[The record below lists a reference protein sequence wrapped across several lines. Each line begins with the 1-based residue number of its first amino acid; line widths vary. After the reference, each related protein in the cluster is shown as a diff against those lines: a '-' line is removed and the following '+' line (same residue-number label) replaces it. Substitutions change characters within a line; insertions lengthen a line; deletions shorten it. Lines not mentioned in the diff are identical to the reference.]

1 MADTAGGASR
11 DEELASNL
19 AAMSALAVLMAP
31 LGAGGTP
38 LVVSGP
44 HLRGASAADVER
56 IQRFRDA
63 QYRERLSYMLSPEQL
78 QIDWRLQLDER
89 SAHFGASWGERLVG
103 SLRITPAPFE
113 FHALAGS
120 LEEQAP
126 RFRGYAEFSRLV
138 VDPDARSAYVTP
150 RLLLAACTWAMQEGY
165 VGIIGLCRRAS
176 RTVFERYGLT
186 AASEEQHSVP
196 LRGPQPYT
204 LMMGTWPQLIAAS
217 TRLTQ
222 RLNRLQSKEASE
234 AYAPLAE
241 VEQT

>member
-1 MADTAGGASR
+1 MAETGRDTSR
-11 DEELASNL
+11 DEERDSNL
-19 AAMSALAVLMAP
+19 AAMRALEALMAP

-38 LVVSGP
+38 LVLSGP
-44 HLRGASAADVER
+44 LLRGASAAGIER

-103 SLRITPAPFE
+103 GLRITPAPFE

-120 LEEQAP
+120 LAELAP

-138 VDPDARSAYVTP
+138 VDPDARGAYVTP
-150 RLLLAACTWAMQEGY
+150 RLLVAACTWAMQEGY
-165 VGIIGLCRRAS
+165 VGIVGLCRRAA
-176 RTVFERYGLT
+176 RTMFERYGLT
-186 AASEEQHSVP
+186 AASEEQHHVP

-222 RLNRLQSKEASE
+222 RLNRLRSKEASE